1 MLLNVVQHGTGAAV
15 VFLHGLLGAA
25 NNFGAIAKAIAAGG
39 HRALALDL
47 RNHGA
52 SPHAPTM
59 SYAEMADDV
68 AETLRA
74 HAAWPAAVIGHSMGG
89 KVAMALALAH
99 GAGVA
104 RLCIADIA
112 PVAYPAPSFLRYIA
126 AMRALPLREGLTRR
140 EADAALAAASDNP
153 ALRGF
158 LLQNLL
164 FGESPPRWRIPLAT
178 IAEEMP
184 KIGGWPDPPGRYD
197 GPTLVLAGDSSDYI
211 RPEDHA
217 RFRAMFPAARFATIA
232 AGHWLHADNPQAFI
246 AEITRFLA
254 A

>member
-1 MLLNVVQHGTGAAV
+1 MLLNVTEYGTGFPVA
-15 VFLHGLLGAA
+15 FLHGLLGASQ
-25 NNFGAIAKAIAAGG
+25 NFGAIAKALAARG

-74 HAAWPAAVIGHSMGG
+74 QNAWPAAIIGHSMGG
-89 KVAMALALAH
+89 KVAMALALSH
-99 GAGVA
+99 GEGVA

-112 PVAYPAPSFLRYIA
+112 PVAYPAPSFIRYLD
-126 AMRALPLREGLTRR
+126 AMRAMPLHDGLTRR
-140 EADAALAAASDNP
+140 EADAALVTASDNP

-158 LLQNLL
+158 LLQNLI
-164 FGESPPRWRIPLAT
+164 FTERPPRWRIPLAT

-184 KIGGWPDPPGRYD
+184 KIGGWFDPRGRYD
-197 GPTLVLAGDSSDYI
+197 GPTLILAGDASDYI
-211 RPEDHA
+211 KTADHA
-217 RFRAMFPAARFATIA
+217 RFRAMFPQARFETIK
-232 AGHWLHADNPQAFI
+232 AGHWLHADNPHAFI
-246 AEITRFLA
+246 AAITRFLEA
-254 A
+254 